1 MRKTLLNIR
10 KWVTLIELFSIIA
23 VVFLMVF
30 LLILDGEGYVYFYE
44 FDFSSVGSVLGVIT
58 SVIRAYLGAVWIA
71 ILVSV
76 LVLMGY
82 YIYYLVRHAA
92 AKTQSAAWIVL
103 CIVVQIVSIPYM
115 IGEVSVGDAWYF
127 VGILIDV
134 IALCLPKSE

>member
-23 VVFLMVF
+23 VVFLMAF
-30 LLILDGEGYVYFYE
+30 LLLLVGEGYEYFYE
-44 FDFSSVGSVLGVIT
+44 FDFSSVGSALGAIT
-58 SVIRAYLGAVWIA
+58 SVVRSYLGAVWIA

-76 LVLMGY
+76 LGVMGY
-82 YIYYLVRHAA
+82 YIYYLVRRAA